1 MGFSS
6 LRQLGLT
13 AHSKSGKV
21 SSAGVS
27 EPCSIVDMPYILIV
41 DMPYILTCLQQWL
54 CDHFVAYSVSFVY

>member
-6 LRQLGLT
+6 VRQLGLT
-13 AHSKSGKV
+13 AHSKSDKV

-27 EPCSIVDMPYILIV
+27 EPCSIV